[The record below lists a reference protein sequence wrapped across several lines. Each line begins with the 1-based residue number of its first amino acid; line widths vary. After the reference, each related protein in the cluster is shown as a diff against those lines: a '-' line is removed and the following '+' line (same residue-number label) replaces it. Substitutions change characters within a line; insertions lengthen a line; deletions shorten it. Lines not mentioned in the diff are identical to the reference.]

1 MNDYDI
7 GSAPHWCVYIIGA
20 ACIAYVVLV
29 ACGVLP

>member
-1 MNDYDI
+1 MNNYDMN
-7 GSAPHWCVYIIGA
+7 SRAHKCVYIIGA